1 MVLEASRRLTRAHS
15 GGLCHMSGSAL
26 LQHLKG
32 RHSSGTPCPRLPA
45 HNYPHQAG
53 GRAEVGTRGLQAASA
68 QAACAGGEC

>member
-1 MVLEASRRLTRAHS
+1 MVLEASQRLTRAHS

-45 HNYPHQAG
+45 PQLPTPGWGKSRG
-53 GRAEVGTRGLQAASA
+53 GD
-68 QAACAGGEC
+68 